1 VLDKIPAE
9 LAKKVTSSIKIP
21 TIGIGAGINCDGQ
34 ILVTHDMLGMTELF
48 RPRFVRRYMDLA
60 TEVKDSFRKYIKDVK
75 DKKFPGKG
83 ESY

>member
-1 VLDKIPAE
+1 
-9 LAKKVTSSIKIP
+9 
-21 TIGIGAGINCDGQ
+21 
-34 ILVTHDMLGMTELF
+34 MLGMTEMF

-60 TEVKDSFRKYIKDVK
+60 SEAKDAFRKYIKDVK